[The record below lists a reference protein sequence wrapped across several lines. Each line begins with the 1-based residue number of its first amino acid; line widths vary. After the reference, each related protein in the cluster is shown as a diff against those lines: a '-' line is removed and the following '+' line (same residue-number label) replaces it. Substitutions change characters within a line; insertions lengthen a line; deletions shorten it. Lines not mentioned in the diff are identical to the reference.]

1 MIATTKSPS
10 RCQLLFAAVML
21 LASSWLAL
29 AEPVGSVA
37 NARGV
42 ALVAATDPT
51 DAQAYCAGP
60 VHRFSRVLSKAMAAQ
75 GVDDELRS
83 QFLRNLKQCREVY
96 RYQLQQLAD
105 EFGDLPA
112 DAYCH
117 SVLRE
122 FVESESLFDIAEV
135 RANQLPLSSEEER
148 LAAGMFFR
156 HASPALARAVNGL
169 FLLRHGICREERI
182 APLVQPPMG
191 SRINQT
197 YPHIE

>member
-1 MIATTKSPS
+1 MVATTNISY
-10 RCQLLFAAVML
+10 RCQRLFTAVML

-29 AEPVGSVA
+29 AGPVDPVS
-37 NARGV
+37 NARGAAFV
-42 ALVAATDPT
+42 AVADPA

-60 VHRFSRVLSKAMAAQ
+60 AHRFSLALSKAMSAQ

-83 QFLRNLKQCREVY
+83 QFLRHLKQCREVY
-96 RYQLQQLAD
+96 QYQLQQLAD
-105 EFGDLPA
+105 EFDDLPA

-117 SVLRE
+117 SVRRE
-122 FVESESLFDIAEV
+122 FVEAESLFDIAEV

-148 LAAGMFFR
+148 LAAGTFFR
-156 HASPALARAVNGL
+156 HASPALARAVNGI
-169 FLLRHGICREERI
+169 FLLRHGICMEERI
-182 APLVQPPMG
+182 APLEQPPMG